1 MDYMSDSIKILKL
14 KGGQSPMD
22 SIIWFFGIISFYFAL
37 QLWIL
42 PKLGI
47 PT

>member
-1 MDYMSDSIKILKL
+1 MNDLIKVSKVT
-14 KGGQSPMD
+14 GGKYPMD
-22 SIIWFFGIISFYFAL
+22 VIWFIGFIVFYFAL